1 MLKILLES
9 LLMECAEQ
17 GLNTDKE
24 INHLYD
30 TLNGSFL
37 TDLQKEIR
45 DNNIGI
51 QELKLMACEIVN
63 SEDFQEELNDLGI
76 TIALTENKENET
88 LTASEIRS
96 QILEATGVE
105 IETDFIMEYIKE
117 EIEENGDINVS
128 CYSINDT
135 IINEETNKEYEITYN
150 VVVDY
155 NFNDDEELESFD
167 FNIIWNYLRCSF
179 CIYDYH
185 VIYEIDDINDS
196 YG

>member
-17 GLNTDKE
+17 GLNADKE
-24 INHLYD
+24 INRLYD
-30 TLNGSFL
+30 TLNGNFL

-96 QILEATGVE
+96 QILEITGVE
-105 IETDFIMEYIKE
+105 VETDFIIEYIKE
-117 EIEENGDINVS
+117 EIEEIGDINVN

-150 VVVDY
+150 VIVDY
-155 NFNDDEELESFD
+155 NFNDDEELESFE
-167 FNIIWNYLRCSF
+167 FNIISIEF
-179 CIYDYH
+179 
-185 VIYEIDDINDS
+185 
-196 YG
+196 